1 MENCCLNVI
10 KARNYMW
17 GTIKI
22 DGLWMQNEPI
32 QTCGEYDIKCTIIGW
47 ETPGCKNQLGELN

>member
-1 MENCCLNVI
+1 
-10 KARNYMW
+10 MW

-22 DGLWMQNEPI
+22 DGLWMQNEAI

-47 ETPGCKNQLGELN
+47 ETPGCKNRLGELNKALNFGLKLSKSI